1 MGSSVLLFLTV
12 ASAWAG
18 PNQPALTRIDVYSP
32 EPDLTL
38 EEWDGLELLLGAAV
52 TPPAGQSKDG
62 WTCTWR
68 VDQEVIHDG
77 PLDAAGNCTTW
88 ADLTGLSLGRHRVEV
103 AAYPPPPPGGGTRPE
118 FPVATRVQFL
128 RLVDGLPASLSGGLG
143 LSYDDP
149 TSPYT
154 VDYDFLVQD
163 GYLQVGPPPTLDGG
177 EEAGDDVTLELTAMP
192 ISAHA
197 ESVSL
202 GTATGVIGEDG
213 TLHLTGSFPLGV
225 ITDTYG
231 DQVCGITVLAE
242 VSVGAVSDGAEE
254 TDSFTSSPLSMRV
267 TVEAGATDVSNGGG
281 AGLRWSAGDEAP
293 NDVYLFDLG
302 LKDDRYALPEHL
314 DLHDTPTGTGA
325 VLGTCVVDGTLPWI
339 YHCELDTGSMSPD
352 MSVPFYVYE
361 RGTCVQLLAPDADG
375 DGALDEFTIDLYEP
389 AEFDN
394 DGDGATEA
402 GVDRFGGA
410 APVDCDDTDDTRYV
424 GATETCLL
432 GDEDCDG
439 VVNDGL
445 SVTED
450 EASPNDELEEATL
463 QQDSFGE
470 EVYTID
476 DGVEDFAYTDNLYHD
491 ADADWYRVR
500 LQEWSDKGR
509 FQSEYEVELD
519 LPCEGGSPMEGWVL
533 QEYRTEYNYETMSE
547 GEPRFHATHDG
558 SDSDSVPDCSTG
570 VATLRWTLGA
580 EYEYVDGEEIWWLA
594 VEPVSDNWTE
604 GMCGDPASLAPEL
617 TYTLRIAD

>member
-1 MGSSVLLFLTV
+1 MSSSVLLFFTV

-32 EPDLTL
+32 EPDLAL
-38 EEWDGLELLLGAAV
+38 EEWDSVELLLGAAV
-52 TPPAGQSKDG
+52 SPPAGQSKDG

-68 VDQEVIHDG
+68 VGQEVVYDG
-77 PLDAAGNCTTW
+77 LLDAAGNCTVW
-88 ADLTGLSLGRHRVEV
+88 ADLTGLTLGRHRLEV
-103 AAYPPPPPGGGTRPE
+103 AAYPPPPPGSSSRPE

-128 RLVDGLPASLSGGLG
+128 RLVNGLPASLSGGLG

-149 TSPYT
+149 SSPYT

-177 EEAGDDVTLELTAMP
+177 EEAGDDVTLEITAMP

-202 GTATGVIGEDG
+202 GTTTGVIGEDG
-213 TLHLTGSFPLGV
+213 TLHLTGSFPLDV
-225 ITDTYG
+225 ITDARG
-231 DQVCGITVLAE
+231 EQVCGITVLAE
-242 VSVGAVSDGAEE
+242 VSVGAVSDGVPE
-254 TDSFTSSPLSMRV
+254 TDSFTSSPMSMAV
-267 TVEAGATDVSNGGG
+267 SIEAGVADVSNGDGG
-281 AGLRWSAGDEAP
+281 GLRWSAGDVAP

-302 LKDDRYALPEHL
+302 LKDSRYPLPAAIQLL
-314 DLHDTPTGTGA
+314 DGPTGGSSDI
-325 VLGTCVVDGTLPWI
+325 GDCVVDETLSWI
-339 YHCELDTGSMSPD
+339 YHCALDTSSMTPGTSQ
-352 MSVPFYVYE
+352 PFYVYE
-361 RGTCVQLLAPDADG
+361 YSHCLEILAPDADG
-375 DGALDEFTIDLYEP
+375 DGALEDFTIDLYDPE
-389 AEFDN
+389 EFDN

-402 GVDRFGGA
+402 GVDRFGGV
-410 APVDCDDTDDTRYV
+410 APVDCDDADDTRYV

-450 EASPNDELEEATL
+450 EAAPNDELESATL
-463 QQDSFGE
+463 QQDTFGE

-476 DGVEDFAYTDNLYHD
+476 DGAEDFAYTDNLYYD
-491 ADADWYRVR
+491 ADVDWYRVR
-500 LQEWSDKGR
+500 LQEDSDKGR
-509 FQSEYEVELD
+509 STSEFVVELD
-519 LPCEGGSPMEGWVL
+519 VPCEGGAPMSGWLL
-533 QEYRTEYNYETMSE
+533 QEYRTEFDYGTMTE
-547 GEPRFHATHDG
+547 GEPRYLASHDS
-558 SDSDSVPDCSTG
+558 SDSEAAVDCATG
-570 VATLRWTLGA
+570 MTTLRWTFGSLSDR
-580 EYEYVDGEEIWWLA
+580 VDGEEIWWLA
-594 VEPVSDNWTE
+594 VEPVADNWVE